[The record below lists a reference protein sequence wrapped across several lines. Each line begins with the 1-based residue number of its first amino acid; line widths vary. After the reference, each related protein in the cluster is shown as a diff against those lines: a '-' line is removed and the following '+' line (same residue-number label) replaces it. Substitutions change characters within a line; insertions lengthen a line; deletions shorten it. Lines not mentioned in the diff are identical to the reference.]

1 MKDFWEERYSS
12 PLFVYGESPNDF
24 LAESLHKLTPGI
36 IILPCDG
43 EGRNSVFAAK
53 TGWNTYAFDISEAG
67 KTKALQLANKVGVEV
82 DFQVAD
88 ALLITYPEN
97 TADAVALIYA
107 HLPVLIRQALHKKVI
122 SWLKPGGKLILEA
135 FNPLQLNNESGGPKN
150 IDMLYTKDMLN
161 ADFSK
166 LRIDYIEDVEI
177 ELCEGDFHNGKA
189 NVIRLIATKL
199 QVS

>member
-12 PLFVYGESPNDF
+12 PLFVYGESPNEF
-24 LAESLHKLTPGI
+24 LAETLNTLTPGK

-43 EGRNSVFAAK
+43 EGRNAVFAAK
-53 TGWNTYAFDISEAG
+53 AGWDTYAFDISDAG
-67 KTKALQLANKVGVEV
+67 KTKALQLANKVGVEF

-135 FNPLQLNNESGGPKN
+135 FNSLQLNNESGGPKN
-150 IDMLYTKDMLN
+150 IEMLYTKEMLKE
-161 ADFSK
+161 DFSA
-166 LRIDYIEDVEI
+166 LHIDYIEDVEI
-177 ELCEGDFHNGKA
+177 ELSEGDFHKGKA
-189 NVIRLIATKL
+189 DVIRLIATK
-199 QVS
+199 

>member
-12 PLFVYGESPNDF
+12 PLFVYGESPNEF
-24 LAESLHKLTPGI
+24 LAETLNKLTPGK

-43 EGRNSVFAAK
+43 EGRNAVFAAK
-53 TGWNTYAFDISEAG
+53 AGWDTYAFDISDAG
-67 KTKALQLANKVGVEV
+67 KTKALQLANKIGVEV

-107 HLPVLIRQALHKKVI
+107 HLPILIRQALHKKVF

-135 FNPLQLNNESGGPKN
+135 FNPLQLNNESGGPKS

-161 ADFSK
+161 ADFSS
-166 LRIDYIEDVEI
+166 LQINYIEDVEI
-177 ELCEGDFHNGKA
+177 NLSEGDFHKGKA
-189 NVIRLIATKL
+189 NVIRLVATK
-199 QVS
+199 

>member
-12 PLFVYGESPNDF
+12 PSFVYGESPNEF
-24 LAESLHKLTPGI
+24 LAETLNKLTPGK

-43 EGRNSVFAAK
+43 EGRNAVFAAK
-53 TGWNTYAFDISEAG
+53 AGWDTYAFDISNAG
-67 KTKALQLANKVGVEV
+67 KTKALQLANKVGVEL

-88 ALLITYPEN
+88 AMLITYPEN

-107 HLPVLIRQALHKKVI
+107 HLPVLIRQTLHKKVI

-135 FNPLQLNNESGGPKN
+135 FNPLQLNNKSGGPKS

-161 ADFSK
+161 ADFSA
-166 LRIDYIEDVEI
+166 LQINYIEDVEI
-177 ELCEGDFHNGKA
+177 ELSEGDFHNGKA
-189 NVIRLIATKL
+189 NVIRLIATK
-199 QVS
+199 

>member
-12 PLFVYGESPNDF
+12 PLFVYGESPNEF
-24 LAESLHKLTPGI
+24 LAETLNKLTHGK

-43 EGRNSVFAAK
+43 EGRNAVFAAK
-53 TGWNTYAFDISEAG
+53 AGWDTYAFDLSDAG
-67 KTKALQLANKVGVEV
+67 KKKALQLANKVGVEF

-107 HLPVLIRQALHKKVI
+107 HLPILIRQALHKKVF

-135 FNPLQLNNESGGPKN
+135 FNSLQLNNESGGPKN
-150 IDMLYTKDMLN
+150 IEMLYTKEMLKE
-161 ADFSK
+161 DFSA
-166 LRIDYIEDVEI
+166 LHIDYIEDVEI

-189 NVIRLIATKL
+189 NVIRLIATK
-199 QVS
+199 

>member
-12 PLFVYGESPNDF
+12 PSFVYGESPNEF
-24 LAESLHKLTPGI
+24 LAETLNKLTPGK

-43 EGRNSVFAAK
+43 EGRNAVFAAK
-53 TGWNTYAFDISEAG
+53 AGWDTYAFDISDAG

-135 FNPLQLNNESGGPKN
+135 FNSLQLNNESGGPKS
-150 IDMLYTKDMLN
+150 IDMLYTKEMLKE
-161 ADFSK
+161 DFSA
-166 LRIDYIEDVEI
+166 LHIDYIEDV
-177 ELCEGDFHNGKA
+177 
-189 NVIRLIATKL
+189 
-199 QVS
+199 

>member
-12 PLFVYGESPNDF
+12 SIFVYGESPNEF
-24 LAESLHKLTPGI
+24 FAETLNKLTPGK

-53 TGWNTYAFDISEAG
+53 TGWDTHAFDISGAG
-67 KTKALQLANKVGVEV
+67 MTKALLLANKVGVEF

-97 TADAVALIYA
+97 TADVVALVYA
-107 HLPVLIRQALHKKVI
+107 HLPVLIRQALHEKVI

-135 FNPLQLNNESGGPKN
+135 FNPLQLNNESGGPKS

-161 ADFSK
+161 IDFSA
-166 LRIDYIEDVEI
+166 LRINYIEDVEI
-177 ELCEGDFHNGKA
+177 ELSEGDFHKGKS
-189 NVIRLIATKL
+189 NVIRLIATK
-199 QVS
+199 

>member
-1 MKDFWEERYSS
+1 MKAFWEERYSS
-12 PLFVYGESPNDF
+12 RLFVYGENPNDF
-24 LAESLHKLTPGI
+24 FAETLNKLTPGK

-43 EGRNSVFAAK
+43 EGRNAVFAAK
-53 TGWNTYAFDISEAG
+53 AGWDTYAFDISDAG
-67 KTKALQLANKVGVEV
+67 KTKALQLANKVDVEI

-88 ALLITYPEN
+88 AMLITYPEN

-135 FNPLQLNNESGGPKN
+135 FNPLQLNNESGGPKS

-161 ADFSK
+161 ADFSA
-166 LRIDYIEDVEI
+166 LQINYIEDVEI
-177 ELCEGDFHNGKA
+177 NLSEGDFHKGKA
-189 NVIRLIATKL
+189 NVIRLVATK
-199 QVS
+199 